1 MYPETQIVYSVCKIS
16 NTKHNVNLNCNPVR
30 LSTRLISFKLEFPCL
45 WMKMRDCKNV
55 PKKNENAYKPTF
67 FVDLKI
73 SDTKFLK
80 FVLTNRVRTTF
91 HTIKELFAT
100 TD

>member
-1 MYPETQIVYSVCKIS
+1 MGTETQIVYSVYKIS

-45 WMKMRDCKNV
+45 RMKMRDCKNV
-55 PKKNENAYKPTF
+55 PKKNENAYKPIF
-67 FVDLKI
+67 FADLKI
-73 SDTKFLK
+73 SDTK

>member
-1 MYPETQIVYSVCKIS
+1 M
-16 NTKHNVNLNCNPVR
+16 NLNCNAVR
-30 LSTRLISFKLEFPCL
+30 LSTRLISFKLEFPYL
-45 WMKMRDCKNV
+45 RMKMRDCKNV

-73 SDTKFLK
+73 SDAK

-91 HTIKELFAT
+91 HTIKE
-100 TD
+100 

>member
-45 WMKMRDCKNV
+45 RMKMRDCKNV
-55 PKKNENAYKPTF
+55 PKKNENAYKPIF

-73 SDTKFLK
+73 SDTK

>member
-16 NTKHNVNLNCNPVR
+16 NTKHSVNLNCNAVR

-45 WMKMRDCKNV
+45 RMKMRDCKNV

-73 SDTKFLK
+73 SDTKF
-80 FVLTNRVRTTF
+80 VPTNRVRTTF

>member
-1 MYPETQIVYSVCKIS
+1 
-16 NTKHNVNLNCNPVR
+16 
-30 LSTRLISFKLEFPCL
+30 
-45 WMKMRDCKNV
+45 MRDCKNV

-73 SDTKFLK
+73 SDAK

-91 HTIKELFAT
+91 HTIKE
-100 TD
+100 

>member
-1 MYPETQIVYSVCKIS
+1 MGTETQIVYSVYKIS
-16 NTKHNVNLNCNPVR
+16 NNKRNVNLNCNAVR
-30 LSTRLISFKLEFPCL
+30 LSTRLISFKFEFSSCL
-45 WMKMRDCKNV
+45 GMKMRDCKSV
-55 PKKNENAYKPTF
+55 PKKNENAYKPIF

-73 SDTKFLK
+73 SDTK